1 MVTNLWTADRRLY
14 LDSAGKAVEANDP
27 TRRSLL
33 VAVGN
38 TIPLEQAH
46 ALGLVVE
53 PTSPSK
59 APKPN
64 KSKAPIVNKSE

>member
-64 KSKAPIVNKSE
+64 KGKPPVANKG